1 MPADR
6 DPCPFGYNGDVGT
19 SRLEE
24 QLMERL
30 HDPTPTQKRT
40 CIGWA
45 AAHSPEIG
53 SHNVAYGS
61 KPAVQTA

>member
-19 SRLEE
+19 SHLEE

-30 HDPTPTQKRT
+30 HDPTP
-40 CIGWA
+40 
-45 AAHSPEIG
+45 HSKEVLNG
-53 SHNVAYGS
+53 TGAGQFGRGS
-61 KPAVQTA
+61 KAPEPSGEH